1 MDVSLSGHEKAAALI
16 LSIDKKSAATVL
28 KKLNDTDV
36 EKITYQI
43 ANFKSIPSETRNEV
57 LNEFYEMC
65 LAEGYISGGGIQY
78 AKDVLTEA
86 LGAQRSVQIINKM
99 SKLNYKKP
107 FKFLQQVDAA
117 ELVNLIKVERNQTIA
132 LIISYM
138 ESEQASKIL
147 GALEEERQTEIVK
160 RIAKMSKISPEII
173 TQIEDKL
180 KSKLNNVVGSENRRD
195 EEAGLKIVS
204 DILSS
209 IDRKSEVRIFKEIE
223 EYNPEMAEEI
233 KKKMFVFED
242 ITDIDNIILQ
252 KIVAKL
258 SNKDVALAL
267 KSTAESVKTHFL
279 SNMSKRAKEIVQQEM
294 DMLGK
299 VRLSEVLEAQ
309 QRIVA
314 VILEMEAKEEIIIS
328 KKDNDMLVE

>member
-1 MDVSLSGHEKAAALI
+1 MDISLSGHEKAAALI
-16 LSIDKKSAATVL
+16 LSIDKKAAATVL

-43 ANFKSIPSETRNEV
+43 ANFKSIPTETRNEV

-86 LGAQRSVQIINKM
+86 LGAQRSIQIINKM

-107 FKFLQQVDAA
+107 FKFLEQVDVL
-117 ELVNLIKVERNQTIA
+117 ELVNIIKVERNQTIA

-147 GALEEERQTEIVK
+147 SGLEEDRQVEIVK
-160 RIAKMSKISPEII
+160 RIAKMNKISPDII
-173 TQIEDKL
+173 NQIEEKI
-180 KSKLNNVVGSENRRD
+180 KSRLNDVVGPDTRRD
-195 EEAGLKIVS
+195 EDAGIRIVA

-209 IDRKSEVRIFKEIE
+209 IDRKSEVRIFQEIE
-223 EYNPEMAEEI
+223 KYSPEMAEEI

-242 ITDIDNIILQ
+242 ITDIDNITLQ
-252 KIVAKL
+252 KIVAKVA
-258 SNKDVALAL
+258 NKDVALAL
-267 KSTAESVKTHFL
+267 KSTAESVRRHFL
-279 SNMSKRAKEIVQQEM
+279 ANMSKRAKEIIQQEM

>member
-1 MDVSLSGHEKAAALI
+1 MDISLSGQEKAAALI
-16 LSIDKKSAATVL
+16 LSIDKRAAATVL

-43 ANFKSIPSETRNEV
+43 ANFKSIPSEARNDV

-86 LGAQRSVQIINKM
+86 LGAQRSIQIINKM

-107 FKFLQQVDAA
+107 FKFLEQVDTT
-117 ELVNLIKVERNQTIA
+117 ELINLIKVERNQTIA

-147 GALEEERQTEIVK
+147 GGLEEERQTDIVK

-173 TQIEDKL
+173 SQIEEKI
-180 KSKLNNVVGSENRRD
+180 KSRLNDVVGAESRRD
-195 EEAGLKIVS
+195 EEAGINIVA

-223 EYNPEMAEEI
+223 DFSPEMAEEI

-242 ITDIDNIILQ
+242 ITDIDNKTLQ

-267 KSTAESVKTHFL
+267 KSTAESVKKHFL
-279 SNMSKRAKEIVQQEM
+279 TNMSKRAKEIVQQEM

-314 VILEMEAKEEIIIS
+314 VILEMEANEEIIIS

>member
-107 FKFLQQVDAA
+107 FKFLQQVDAS
-117 ELVNLIKVERNQTIA
+117 ELINLIKVERNQTIA

-147 GALEEERQTEIVK
+147 GGLEEERQTEIVK

-173 TQIEDKL
+173 NQIEDKL